1 MRCLLSQVLED
12 KFLLPIA
19 AFFLRLIQNDHRTNR
34 MLFVRN
40 FRMAEKE
47 ITIDNIRIP
56 AGVVVDVPTWGMAH
70 DEEFWED
77 PFEFKPER

>member
-1 MRCLLSQVLED
+1 
-12 KFLLPIA
+12 
-19 AFFLRLIQNDHRTNR
+19 
-34 MLFVRN
+34 
-40 FRMAEKE
+40 MAEKE

-77 PFEFKPER
+77 PFEFKPERWASTFCPENPGFWNVLGERLGKQIFDLLKKLEQSI